1 MSVGFR
7 KRTADEIF
15 DIVKKRIWHIVL
27 PTIAVFLAFAWVVPN
42 LPDVYRS
49 TTFLAVAPATIS
61 EKVAPSLTDDDLSQR
76 LQSISQTVLSRS
88 SLEGLIAKHSLYA
101 NEGGGGLPLELIV
114 EKMRSD
120 IEVIPEKSSDNKVSG
135 FRISY
140 EYTVAEV
147 ARRITAEIADK
158 FIAAQMAESTQSAE
172 TTKEFI
178 DAQLA
183 QAKSNLDGLEIQRL
197 EIMTRNVEAL
207 PESSQGLIA
216 QLNGLRQREQTIS
229 KDKEGLIT
237 EKGRLHESIRA
248 FNSQIR
254 LIDNFGERET
264 QEAVTQAARVEDTPA
279 YGQLIQK
286 RAEFSAKLE
295 SLKKQYREK
304 HPEVLQAQTEI
315 NKIND
320 ELEKLALNTEKRVK
334 QANLTVSRKAELQRK
349 SIEIEKEKVEGQ
361 INQIELQIQQ
371 RDRDLQQNLVQIAAL
386 EAKINTIPNVKVA
399 LEGISNQYQSAKSNY
414 DELLKKFNNA
424 QQQVQRETNAQGE
437 SIRVI
442 DPANLPETSET
453 ASKKPFFLGIGLAA
467 GLGFGL
473 FFASV
478 YEVPRLFR
486 LQNIKDAEYYTGI
499 PVLAAVPPLLKE
511 EEKERIKRGH
521 LVRVFAAVLISIAS
535 VPVLIVVLQ
544 MTKIFERL
552 S

>member
-1 MSVGFR
+1 MSIEFR

-15 DIVKKRIWHIVL
+15 VIVRKRIWQIVL
-27 PTIAVFLAFAWVVPN
+27 PTIAIFLAVAWVVQN

-49 TTFLAVAPATIS
+49 TTFLALTPPTIS

-76 LQSISQTVLSRS
+76 LQSISQSVLSRS
-88 SLEGLIAKHSLYA
+88 SLEEMIAKHSLYA
-101 NEGGGGLPLELIV
+101 SEVKGGMPLELVV
-114 EKMRSD
+114 EKMRED
-120 IEVIPEKSSDNKVSG
+120 IEVVPEKSDDNKVSG

-140 EYTVAEV
+140 ENTVAAV
-147 ARRITAEIADK
+147 AQRITSEIADK
-158 FIAAQMAESTQSAE
+158 FIAAQTAESTQSAE

-178 DAQLA
+178 DAQLS
-183 QAKSNLDGLEIQRL
+183 QAKANLDGLEIQRL

-229 KDKEGLIT
+229 KDKEGLMT
-237 EKGRLHESIRA
+237 EKGRMQESIRA

-264 QEAVTQAARVEDTPA
+264 QDAVTQAARVEDTPA

-295 SLKKQYREK
+295 TLKKQYRER
-304 HPEVLQAQTEI
+304 HPEVVQAQTEI

-320 ELEKLALNTEKRVK
+320 ELDKLAKNTEQRVK
-334 QANLTVSRKAELQRK
+334 QANQTVSRKAELQRK
-349 SIEIEKEKVEGQ
+349 SIEIEKEKAEGQ
-361 INQIELQIQQ
+361 INQIELQIQMKDQ
-371 RDRDLQQNLVQIAAL
+371 EIRQNSIQIAAL
-386 EAKINTIPNVKVA
+386 ESKINTIPNVKVA
-399 LEGISNQYQSAKSNY
+399 LEGINNQYQSAKSNY

-424 QQQVQRETNAQGE
+424 QQQVQRESNAQGE
-437 SIRVI
+437 SIRVV
-442 DPANLPETSET
+442 DAANLPETSEN

-467 GLGFGL
+467 GLAFGL
-473 FFASV
+473 FFAGV
-478 YEVPRLFR
+478 YEVPRLFK
-486 LQNIKDAEYYTGI
+486 LQTIKDAEYYTGI

-511 EEKERIKRGH
+511 EEKQRLKRGH